1 MVVFKKQR
9 LDEIFSGFNNK
20 RIFVIGDLMLDVYI
34 WGKVGRISPEAPV
47 PIVEVEE
54 ESYRFGGA
62 ANVGMNV
69 RTLGGIPVLVGVIG
83 YDKEGTVIDAL
94 MEENELEKDGIFYD
108 EDRPTTVKTRI
119 IAHSQH
125 VVRVDKEDKRNISEE
140 MENKILQFLHQRKN
154 EIDGIILEDYNKG
167 VLTKNLIKQ
176 VIEFANKNKIL
187 ITVDPKFDN
196 FFEYRNVTVFKPNRK
211 ETEDALGI
219 KLNSEENVLEAGKR
233 LKEKLNPEY
242 LLLTRGEKGMTLFT
256 KNGDFHTIP
265 TRARK
270 VADVS
275 GAGDTVIATITMA
288 LAAGAEIEEAA
299 TIANLAAGLVCEEVG
314 VVPIDRQLLYNALL
328 NDGDGK

>member
-1 MVVFKKQR
+1 
-9 LDEIFSGFNNK
+9 
-20 RIFVIGDLMLDVYI
+20 MLDVYI

-62 ANVGMNV
+62 ANVGMNIKS
-69 RTLGGIPVLVGVIG
+69 LGGIPILIGVIG
-83 YDKEGTVIDAL
+83 YDREGTVIDAL
-94 MEENELEKDGIFYD
+94 MEENDLEKDGIFYD
-108 EDRPTTVKTRI
+108 EERPTTVKTRI

-125 VVRVDKEDKRNISEE
+125 VVRIDKEDKRDISSE
-140 MENKILQFLHQRKN
+140 MENKILQFLQQRKN

-167 VLTKNLIKQ
+167 VLTKSLIRN
-176 VIEFANKNKIL
+176 VIEFANENKIL
-187 ITVDPKFDN
+187 ITVDPKFEN
-196 FFEYRNVTVFKPNRK
+196 FFEYRDVTVFKPNRK

-219 KLNSEENVLEAGKR
+219 KLNSEENVIEAGKQ

-242 LLLTRGEKGMTLFT
+242 LLLTRGEKGMTLFS
-256 KNGDFHTIP
+256 KNGDIHTIP

-288 LAAGAEIEEAA
+288 LAAGAQIEEAA

-314 VVPIDRQLLYNALL
+314 VVPVNRELLYSTLL
-328 NDGDGK
+328 DDGENQ

>member
-1 MVVFKKQR
+1 LVVFKQKR
-9 LDEIFSGFNNK
+9 LDEIFKSFNNK
-20 RIFVIGDLMLDVYI
+20 KIFIIGDLMLDVYI

-69 RTLGGIPVLVGVIG
+69 KSLGGIPVLIGVIG
-83 YDKEGTVIDAL
+83 YDREGTIIDAL
-94 MEENELEKDGIFYD
+94 MEENDLEKDGIFYD
-108 EDRPTTVKTRI
+108 EERPTTVKTRI

-125 VVRVDKEDKRNISEE
+125 VVRIDKEDKRDISLE
-140 MENKILQFLHQRKN
+140 MENKILQFLQKRKN

-167 VLTKNLIKQ
+167 VLTKNLIQK
-176 VIEFANKNKIL
+176 VIEFARVNNIL
-187 ITVDPKFDN
+187 ITVDPKFEN
-196 FFEYRNVTVFKPNRK
+196 FFEYKNVTVFKPNRK

-219 KLNSEENVLEAGKR
+219 KLISEDNVIEAGRR

-242 LLLTRGEKGMTLFT
+242 LLLTRGEKGMTLFS
-256 KNGDFHTIP
+256 KNGDIHTIP

-288 LAAGAEIEEAA
+288 LAAGAQIEEAA

-314 VVPIDRQLLYNALL
+314 VVPVNRELLYNTLL
-328 NDGDGK
+328 DDGENK

>member
-69 RTLGGIPVLVGVIG
+69 RSLGGIPVLVGVIG

-140 MENKILQFLHQRKN
+140 MENKILQFLHRRKN

>member
-9 LDEIFSGFNNK
+9 LDEIFQNFNNK

-47 PIVEVEE
+47 PIVEVQE

-69 RTLGGIPVLVGVIG
+69 KLLGGIPVLVGVIG

-94 MEENELEKDGIFYD
+94 MEENDLEKDGIFYD
-108 EDRPTTVKTRI
+108 DNRPTTVKTRI

-125 VVRVDKEDKRNISEE
+125 VVRVDKEDKKDISEE
-140 MENKILQFLHQRKN
+140 MENKILQFLQQRKN

-176 VIEFANKNKIL
+176 VIDFANQNKIL

-196 FFEYRNVTVFKPNRK
+196 FFEYQNVTVFKPNRK

-219 KLNSEENVLEAGKR
+219 KLDSEEKVFEAGRR

-242 LLLTRGEKGMTLFT
+242 LLLTRGEKGMTLFS
-256 KNGDFHTIP
+256 KNGDVHTIP

-299 TIANLAAGLVCEEVG
+299 TIANRAAGLVCEEVG
-314 VVPIDRQLLYNALL
+314 VVPVNRELLYNALL
-328 NDGDGK
+328 DDGDDK

>member
-1 MVVFKKQR
+1 
-9 LDEIFSGFNNK
+9 
-20 RIFVIGDLMLDVYI
+20 MLDVYI

-62 ANVGMNV
+62 ANVGMNIKS
-69 RTLGGIPVLVGVIG
+69 LGGIPILVGVIG
-83 YDKEGTVIDAL
+83 YDREGTVIDAL
-94 MEENELEKDGIFYD
+94 IKENNIERDGVFYD

-119 IAHSQH
+119 IAHNQH
-125 VVRVDKEDKRNISEE
+125 VVRIDKEDRSEISSDL
-140 MENKILQFLHQRKN
+140 ENKILQFIQQRKN
-154 EIDGIILEDYNKG
+154 EIDGIILQDYNKG
-167 VLTKNLIKQ
+167 VLTKSLIKQ
-176 VIEFANKNKIL
+176 VIDFASQNNIL

-211 ETEDALGI
+211 ETEDALGF
-219 KLNSEENVLEAGKR
+219 KLDSEERVLEAGQQ

-242 LLLTRGEKGMTLFT
+242 LLLTRGEKGMTLFS
-256 KNGDFHTIP
+256 KNGDVHTIP

-299 TIANLAAGLVCEEVG
+299 TIANRAAGLVCEEVG
-314 VVPIDRQLLYNALL
+314 VVPVNRELLYNALL
-328 NDGDGK
+328 DDGDDK

>member
-69 RTLGGIPVLVGVIG
+69 RSLGGIPVLVGVIG

>member
-1 MVVFKKQR
+1 LVVFKKQR
-9 LDEIFSGFNNK
+9 LDEIFQNFNNK
-20 RIFVIGDLMLDVYI
+20 KIFVIGDLMLDVYI

-47 PIVEVEE
+47 PIVEVQE

-62 ANVGMNV
+62 ANVGMNIKS
-69 RTLGGIPVLVGVIG
+69 LGGIPILVGVIG
-83 YDKEGTVIDAL
+83 YDREGTVIDAL
-94 MEENELEKDGIFYD
+94 IKENNIERDGVFYD

-119 IAHSQH
+119 IAHNQH
-125 VVRVDKEDKRNISEE
+125 VVRIDKEDRSEISSDL
-140 MENKILQFLHQRKN
+140 ENKILQFIQQRKN
-154 EIDGIILEDYNKG
+154 EIDGIILQDYNKG
-167 VLTKNLIKQ
+167 VLTKSLIKQ
-176 VIEFANKNKIL
+176 VIDFASQNNIL

-211 ETEDALGI
+211 ETEDALGF
-219 KLNSEENVLEAGKR
+219 KLDSEERVLEAGQQ

-242 LLLTRGEKGMTLFT
+242 LLLTRGEKGMTLFS
-256 KNGDFHTIP
+256 KNGDVHTIP

-299 TIANLAAGLVCEEVG
+299 TIANRAAGLVCEEVG
-314 VVPIDRQLLYNALL
+314 VVPVNRELLYNALL
-328 NDGDGK
+328 DDGDDK